1 MVTESMAGLMT
12 KKMDYQLKW
21 ILDNQNEYSK
31 DLVLAA
37 REELAKRE
45 RPVKSQFTLLLIRL
59 SICGNFNGINK
70 SYQL

>member
-37 REELAKRE
+37 KEELAKRE
-45 RPVKSQFTLLLIRL
+45 RPVKSQFTLLLDKI
-59 SICGNFNGINK
+59 INMWK
-70 SYQL
+70 F